1 MLCRLLSSC
10 GVQASHCGGLLC
22 CWGVPSGTSGKE
34 PACQCGDVRDVG
46 SILRGGRC
54 PGEGHGNPYQC
65 SCLENP
71 TDRGATV
78 QRVLKSWTQSYTH
91 THTHTHTHTGSR
103 THRLQE
109 LWHRGSVVS
118 PGPRA
123 QAHVSGTWAS
133 LISSTWDLPGSGIKP
148 MSPELASGFFTTE
161 PPVKP
166 LRFLNIFEFCKI

>member
-1 MLCRLLSSC
+1 MPWRRAWQPIPVLL
-10 GVQASHCGGLLC
+10 
-22 CWGVPSGTSGKE
+22 
-34 PACQCGDVRDVG
+34 
-46 SILRGGRC
+46 
-54 PGEGHGNPYQC
+54 PGESHGPRSY
-65 SCLENP
+65 SPKGPKELD
-71 TDRGATV
+71 TII
-78 QRVLKSWTQSYTH
+78 YTH